1 MKDKR
6 VRFIMLVVSAA
17 FAVVAGVSS
26 YIASDGLSVF
36 ASVSIAVLICIPAT
50 WQFFFMSAELRL
62 KQYCLSIGLY
72 LTFWG
77 APIWVYLATFYDTK
91 FTTGIGYALLTA
103 MLIFWGL
110 GAFLSDR
117 RQ

>member
-36 ASVSIAVLICIPAT
+36 ASVSIAVNT
-50 WQFFFMSAELRL
+50 M
-62 KQYCLSIGLY
+62 
-72 LTFWG
+72 
-77 APIWVYLATFYDTK
+77 PIMAVVT
-91 FTTGIGYALLTA
+91 
-103 MLIFWGL
+103 
-110 GAFLSDR
+110 
-117 RQ
+117 